1 MVLCVFSTKSY
12 TSGFTRP
19 RVCSIPKNAET
30 SERNAG
36 VHIKVTPAFLNGFRR
51 EFLLL
56 KPFTAFR
63 EEGAERRVF
72 PLR

>member
-1 MVLCVFSTKSY
+1 MA
-12 TSGFTRP
+12 
-19 RVCSIPKNAET
+19 NAKPMEK

-36 VHIKVTPAFLNGFRR
+36 VHIKKRPGIYKRLLS

-63 EEGAERRVF
+63 EEGAGRRVF

>member
-1 MVLCVFSTKSY
+1 MA
-12 TSGFTRP
+12 
-19 RVCSIPKNAET
+19 NAKPMEK

-36 VHIKVTPAFLNGFRR
+36 VHIKVAPAFLNGFRR

-56 KPFTAFR
+56 KPFPTFR
-63 EEGAERRVF
+63 EEEAERRVF